1 MATVIERNF
10 FRLLRAGLF
19 SSREAIEPLSPWKW
33 RRLYQLSLVH
43 GVSETIWHGIQVCQ
57 DDYFVGLISPEL
69 KEKWSKT
76 VVKTKEPDED
86 TEEAMGLTNPLLD
99 RKLQAII
106 DQESSLEETP
116 TRLLLVA
123 IVNNTRAILNEGI
136 NLPLLME
143 MARMLRQPAGTIDF
157 EKLQSWISRLRLQPM
172 ADLLGTLNV
181 MLLGFREAEVPF
193 MKKNLEKTATQLTE
207 ELFNLND
214 GSTDEWYFTQKDD
227 EIFVRTHNSRAMFW
241 HVGHSA
247 RFSRLYPS
255 EALTN
260 FFKSFANSLTHIE
273 E

>member
-1 MATVIERNF
+1 MTVLERNF

-19 SSREAIEPLSPWKW
+19 ASREAIEPLSPWKW
-33 RRLYQLSLVH
+33 RRLYHLSLVH
-43 GVSETIWHGIQVCQ
+43 GVSDTIWQGIQVCQ
-57 DDYFVGLISPEL
+57 EDFFITLISPEL
-69 KEKWSKT
+69 KEKWAKT
-76 VVKTKEPDED
+76 IVKTEEPDEE
-86 TEEAMGLTNPLLD
+86 TEEELGLTNPLLD
-99 RKLQAII
+99 RKFQAII
-106 DQESSLEETP
+106 DQESSKEETP
-116 TRLLLVA
+116 TRLLLLN
-123 IVNNTRAILNEGI
+123 IVNHTRTILNEGI
-136 NLPLLME
+136 NLPLLIE
-143 MARMLRQPAGTIDF
+143 MAQMIRKPSGTIDYD
-157 EKLQSWISRLRLQPM
+157 KLQSWISRLRLQPM

-181 MLLGFREAEVPF
+181 MLLGLNEAEMPF

-214 GSTDEWYFTQKDD
+214 GSTDEWYFTQKDN